1 MNGHTYIHTLTRD
14 TRHADGDTFLFFQ
27 APKRERKKSRKKETD
42 IVGFKL
48 CCVFWNHAL
57 RMIAVTGLN

>member
-1 MNGHTYIHTLTRD
+1 MNGHTLTRH
-14 TRHADGDTFLFFQ
+14 TQRADGDAFLFFQ

-48 CCVFWNHAL
+48 CRVFWNHML
-57 RMIAVTGLN
+57 RMIAVTELS